1 MSSHRLLYLTITL
14 LPSFRPTTFHRCREQ
29 NKPFG
34 LGDDEGGEEDGG
46 GRGSG
51 SNVSAALRKLV
62 ESAQEKEV
70 EEREKRRIAEEKTR
84 LLKLEK
90 IKKPSLKE
98 VSA

>member
-1 MSSHRLLYLTITL
+1 

-34 LGDDEGGEEDGG
+34 LGDDEG